1 MVTSRAGPAA
11 PVLCPLCLS
20 HISAHASKQHDLPTN
35 IATNTFWIESFYY
48 WITLNFLIT
57 SVLVRSRGSYLT
69 INVFCFLV
77 KIYSILNFCA
87 VWPTF
92 RIVQLTWH
100 AMGLKFAYQLFIASM
115 EHSATNMVWLT
126 LRGAAFSSLW
136 AILWVFSFSREK
148 SFFQKKGKRMSC
160 NQINRKYFV
169 ASQVVRKIPF
179 ISFFWRLPLYRDQ
192 SV

>member
-57 SVLVRSRGSYLT
+57 SLLVRSRGSYLT
-69 INVFCFLV
+69 INVYCFLV

-126 LRGAAFSSLW
+126 LHRRPPALGSPTFNFTFHENPWSSLKKRN
-136 AILWVFSFSREK
+136 FSVTF
-148 SFFQKKGKRMSC
+148 
-160 NQINRKYFV
+160 
-169 ASQVVRKIPF
+169 
-179 ISFFWRLPLYRDQ
+179 
-192 SV
+192 